1 MGCAATTCNKN
12 SNSNTATTTT
22 VAVVNVA
29 VADVAVACDCAPVAC
44 MSKVIILY
52 MARQT
57 YRTSTYRRRA
67 CVVSSHSGARG
78 VKTVAQLQGKG
89 KGRKEGSE
97 GRSQ

>member
-29 VADVAVACDCAPVAC
+29 VAVACDCAPVAC

-78 VKTVAQLQGKG
+78 VKTVAQLQGRGEG
-89 KGRKEGSE
+89 KQGDSE
-97 GRSQ
+97 EQYNKF